1 MKIIEMKLIEMK
13 IAEMKIVEMKIAEMK
28 LAKMKTLRVAVPLL
42 LLLAATAALAQ
53 TSAQKS
59 FDQLKSLS
67 GAWEGK
73 DAKGMPLEVTFRDT
87 AAGSALMSEIHG
99 HGPENMISM
108 IHMDGPNR
116 LVMTHYC
123 GAGNQPRM
131 AATASPDGKI
141 VTFDFFDGTNLT
153 SPDGGHMQRLVIAII
168 DPNHHTEDWT
178 FNAGPGKEMKEF
190 FDLHRSEVAQK

>member
-1 MKIIEMKLIEMK
+1 MKTAEIK
-13 IAEMKIVEMKIAEMK
+13 IAEMKTAAMKT
-28 LAKMKTLRVAVPLL
+28 AKTKTLRIAVPLL
-42 LLLAATAALAQ
+42 LLLAATAVLAQ

-73 DAKGMPLEVTFRDT
+73 DAKGTPIEVTFRDT
-87 AAGSALMSEIHG
+87 AEGSALLSEIHG
-99 HGPENMISM
+99 HHPENMISM

-116 LVMTHYC
+116 LIMTHYC
-123 GAGNQPRM
+123 ASGNQPRM
-131 AATASPDGKI
+131 AATTSPDGKTI
-141 VTFDFFDGTNLT
+141 TFDFFDGTNLA
-153 SPDGGHMQRLVIAII
+153 SPDAGHMQRVVIAMI

-178 FNAGPGKEMKEF
+178 FNAGNGKEMKEF